1 MSIDAI
7 VTILGAHPFLAAV
20 PQEGLRI
27 IAFMTERKHYSA
39 GTVIF
44 GKGALTDGAMLLVS
58 GSVALE
64 ANDGKPAIELRPGAL
79 IGELALLM
87 ETERPAT
94 ATALSDVDVIVILR
108 AVFRRVVEEYPE
120 AALAIQRILASRVAA
135 ASVELDMIR
144 DVVMSG
150 LEETEATGA

>member
-1 MSIDAI
+1 MSIDAV

-27 IAFMTERKHYSA
+27 LAFMAERKRYSA
-39 GTVIF
+39 GTVLF
-44 GKGALTDGAMLLVS
+44 GKGALTDGALLLVS
-58 GSVALE
+58 GSVALD
-64 ANDGKPAIELRPGAL
+64 ANDGKAAIELRPGAL
-79 IGELALLM
+79 IGELAMLM

-120 AALAIQRILASRVAA
+120 ATVAIQRMLASRVAA
-135 ASVELDMIR
+135 ASAELE
-144 DVVMSG
+144 VVHDIVMRG
-150 LEETEATGA
+150 LEETEATEA